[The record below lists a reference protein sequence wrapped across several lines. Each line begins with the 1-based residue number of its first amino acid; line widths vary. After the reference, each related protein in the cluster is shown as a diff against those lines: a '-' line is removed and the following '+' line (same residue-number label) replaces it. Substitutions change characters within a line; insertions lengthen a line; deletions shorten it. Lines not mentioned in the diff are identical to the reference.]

1 MNAATHIY
9 LQSNVL
15 VDALEAVTPEST
27 MDDASTDE
35 LDENICNGASP
46 SSSDEDDALPKFRE
60 SVAPSVIVESCRTP
74 KTTTYPS
81 LGVQQGDA
89 KWNLVKVRVSFDVT
103 RKGERSLVIDG
114 YKFTK
119 SRDGMGDRVFWRCSR
134 RECKATAV
142 TVADRV
148 EHIRAIHT
156 HDPPVA
162 AEFFTNTRTQH
173 EQEVKFNNLSGGMQ
187 NGRRKSH
194 PISASRS
201 ADPRAFELDSNFP
214 LRHSESDSKSASS
227 MFEQISPEN
236 TLPGGPLNN
245 GSNGTL
251 ASVLGR
257 LTDVSTEAV
266 LNKTTMAQFAPS
278 TLMAK
283 GMCSHMSTNHTVDA
297 PSSAESDMLDIT
309 QPILSCS
316 SGLEQLAA
324 IASTFA
330 KGSLAETSFEPTLP
344 QSSRLPVLSFPSA
357 TTISTTNFAATAYPT
372 NSLTPVLT
380 SEVQFATNAHGH
392 LIFVPGNSQL
402 SSVLEARKSMD
413 AVSSEVLCPVSGASL
428 VVNGQERLSTV
439 YAIARQGTSPSDENQ
454 MTVEYT
460 PSDQQFSESPLNESQ
475 QNPPFCR
482 ATGDPIHG
490 YANDG
495 RIGGFTSVYRC
506 SLPSVASNSTASGT
520 QLYQNCPPISACS
533 SVSLV
538 LPTERFDS
546 NESVISPL
554 ANGHHAC
561 LTAYSKLPINVNYF
575 THWKK
580 EKIRESVEEEP
591 PIDQELNDVEYT
603 DSKRLSSPCMS
614 TAATV
619 NELHPCW
626 RRKRRSNFNQPPE
639 NCEANTTCCCHY
651 PRTTMLNQQSNE
663 LWINSENNRHSF
675 QKIPRGTVARTTPL
689 PTDDYFLSTQVQD
702 GILVKVLSTVQQLT
716 AKLDG
721 DADPPEVIQN
731 CRAIQAC
738 LDTITALKRA
748 RSATQP
754 EEISVT
760 KPDHADL
767 SPGSIGEKSVSQKS
781 PSGQQHEN
789 RRALGTGHSQQG
801 CSSMI
806 HVHSCI

>member
-1 MNAATHIY
+1 MNAATQIY

-27 MDDASTDE
+27 MEDASTDE

-46 SSSDEDDALPKFRE
+46 SSSDDDDALPKFRE
-60 SVAPSVIVESCRTP
+60 SVAPSIIVESCRTP
-74 KTTTYPS
+74 KTTNYPPV
-81 LGVQQGDA
+81 GIHQGDA

-162 AEFFTNTRTQH
+162 AEFFTNTRIQH
-173 EQEVKFNNLSGGMQ
+173 EQEVKFNKLSGGMQ

-194 PISASRS
+194 PISASKGSDQRT
-201 ADPRAFELDSNFP
+201 FELDSNIP
-214 LRHSESDSKSASS
+214 LRHSESDSKSTSS
-227 MFEQISPEN
+227 IFEQISPEN
-236 TLPGGPLNN
+236 TLPEGPLNN
-245 GSNGTL
+245 GSNGT
-251 ASVLGR
+251 AVSVLGR

-266 LNKTTMAQFAPS
+266 PNDTRTIQFAPS

-283 GMCSHMSTNHTVDA
+283 SMCSHKFTNHTVDA
-297 PSSAESDMLDIT
+297 PPSTES
-309 QPILSCS
+309 
-316 SGLEQLAA
+316 G
-324 IASTFA
+324 
-330 KGSLAETSFEPTLP
+330 GS
-344 QSSRLPVLSFPSA
+344 
-357 TTISTTNFAATAYPT
+357 
-372 NSLTPVLT
+372 
-380 SEVQFATNAHGH
+380 
-392 LIFVPGNSQL
+392 
-402 SSVLEARKSMD
+402 MDD

-428 VVNGQERLSTV
+428 VVNGQERLPTI
-439 YAIARQGTSPSDENQ
+439 YAIARQGTSPSDENH
-454 MTVEYT
+454 MTAEYT
-460 PSDQQFSESPLNESQ
+460 PGDQQFSGPPLDESQ

-482 ATGDPIHG
+482 ATGDPING

-495 RIGGFTSVYRC
+495 RLGGFTSVYRC

-520 QLYQNCPPISACS
+520 QLYQNCPRISACS
-533 SVSLV
+533 SGNDLDVSLSTSPAINAPLYLSILVRTAGCPVRKKVRREVRALDHAVKVSLV

-561 LTAYSKLPINVNYF
+561 LTACSKLPTINANYF

-603 DSKRLSSPCMS
+603 DSKGLSSSCMS
-614 TAATV
+614 TAATA
-619 NELHPCW
+619 
-626 RRKRRSNFNQPPE
+626 
-639 NCEANTTCCCHY
+639 NCEASTTCCCRY
-651 PRTTMLNQQSNE
+651 PRTTVINQQSNE
-663 LWINSENNRHSF
+663 LWINSENNRHSP
-675 QKIPRGTVARTTPL
+675 QRIPRGTVARTTPL
-689 PTDDYFLSTQVQD
+689 PTDDYFLSTQIQN

-754 EEISVT
+754 EEIPVP

-767 SPGSIGEKSVSQKS
+767 SPESIVEKSVYQKS

-806 HVHSCI
+806 H

>member
-1 MNAATHIY
+1 MNAATQIY

-35 LDENICNGASP
+35 LDENICSGACP
-46 SSSDEDDALPKFRE
+46 SSSDDDDALPKFRE
-60 SVAPSVIVESCRTP
+60 SVAPSIIVESCRTP
-74 KTTTYPS
+74 KASTYPS

-201 ADPRAFELDSNFP
+201 NDPRAFELVSNFP

-227 MFEQISPEN
+227 VFEQISPEN

-266 LNKTTMAQFAPS
+266 PNETKTAQFTPS

-283 GMCSHMSTNHTVDA
+283 SMCSHKFTNHAVDA
-297 PSSAESDMLDIT
+297 PPSAESDMLDVT
-309 QPILSCS
+309 QPVLSCS

-330 KGSLAETSFEPTLP
+330 KGSLAETSFESTLP
-344 QSSRLPVLSFPSA
+344 QLSRQPILSFSSA
-357 TTISTTNFAATAYPT
+357 TTMSTANFATATYPT

-380 SEVQFATNAHGH
+380 SEVQFVTNAHGH
-392 LIFVPGNSQL
+392 LILVPGNSQL

-428 VVNGQERLSTV
+428 VVNGQECLSTI
-439 YAIARQGTSPSDENQ
+439 YAIARQGTSPPDENQ
-454 MTVEYT
+454 VTVEYT
-460 PSDQQFSESPLNESQ
+460 PSDQQFSGPPLDESQ

-506 SLPSVASNSTASGT
+506 SLPSVASISSASGT

-533 SVSLV
+533 S
-538 LPTERFDS
+538 D
-546 NESVISPL
+546 
-554 ANGHHAC
+554 
-561 LTAYSKLPINVNYF
+561 
-575 THWKK
+575 
-580 EKIRESVEEEP
+580 
-591 PIDQELNDVEYT
+591 
-603 DSKRLSSPCMS
+603 
-614 TAATV
+614 
-619 NELHPCW
+619 
-626 RRKRRSNFNQPPE
+626 
-639 NCEANTTCCCHY
+639 CEASTTCCCRY
-651 PRTTMLNQQSNE
+651 PRTTVLNQQNNE
-663 LWINSENNRHSF
+663 LWINSENNRHSP
-675 QKIPRGTVARTTPL
+675 QKIPRGTIVRTTPL

-748 RSATQP
+748 RSATQS

-767 SPGSIGEKSVSQKS
+767 PPESIAEKSVSQKS